1 MHLLLQVRG
10 LLKHFDYASCGL
22 YGRGTGIVVLRA
34 AHGTAPDEALIA
46 QLDELL
52 GMTDDVP
59 MLNYR
64 DVRRGISKR
73 ILVEGDQVIGV
84 RLVGEMLAAEWLK
97 EVMTKG
103 HLTDELRRWALAPLS
118 SPPSGQRS
126 RGRII
131 CSCLD
136 VSETEIFD
144 VLDTGAD
151 FAGMQDKLKCSTQC
165 GSCMPELKRLL
176 QAHRKETT

>member
-1 MHLLLQVRG
+1 
-10 LLKHFDYASCGL
+10 
-22 YGRGTGIVVLRA
+22 
-34 AHGTAPDEALIA
+34 
-46 QLDELL
+46 LL

-64 DVRRGISKR
+64 DAKRGISKR

-84 RLVGEMLAAEWLK
+84 RLVGEILAAEWLK
-97 EVMTKG
+97 EVMTQG

-136 VSETEIFD
+136 VAENEIND
-144 VLDTGAD
+144 VLGLGAD
-151 FAGMQDKLKCSTQC
+151 LAGLQDQLKCSTEC

-176 QAHRKETT
+176 QTHRKQAA